1 MNNHYRNIRI
11 TLIIVFSAIGI
22 LSFSL
27 FAYWILLSVF
37 GFEWEEKT
45 FVEIAWK
52 FKGFLVLG
60 LFSVITSFALIKNRK
75 NEIVFGFSIPIGL
88 LLYFFLD
95 ITKYSLN
102 YHLLTLL
109 NEQIWPI
116 LYILALILI
125 FIGLIKM
132 RNKLDRFK
140 PWEYIAVGLLA
151 LSLFLSLNFMDFKL

>member
-1 MNNHYRNIRI
+1 MNSHYRNIRI

-75 NEIVFGFSIPIGL
+75 NEIVFGFSIPI
-88 LLYFFLD
+88 
-95 ITKYSLN
+95 
-102 YHLLTLL
+102 
-109 NEQIWPI
+109 
-116 LYILALILI
+116 
-125 FIGLIKM
+125 
-132 RNKLDRFK
+132 
-140 PWEYIAVGLLA
+140 
-151 LSLFLSLNFMDFKL
+151 